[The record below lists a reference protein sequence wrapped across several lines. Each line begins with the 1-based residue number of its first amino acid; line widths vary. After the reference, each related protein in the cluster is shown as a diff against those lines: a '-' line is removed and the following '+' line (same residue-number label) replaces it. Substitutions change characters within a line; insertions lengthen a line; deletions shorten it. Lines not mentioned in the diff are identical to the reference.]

1 MSLNS
6 TNEIDIVRAISSK
19 INDVDFENLSFG
31 STFTDHMLVC
41 DFNIKHFSASV
52 SDHYCFAFGYYH

>member
-1 MSLNS
+1 MSLKT

-41 DFNIKHFSASV
+41 DFKEGQWRKINF
-52 SDHYCFAFGYYH
+52 